1 MESNE
6 EVLGLIFRINEDLL
20 YEVSDQQLVTIL
32 IKQEHW
38 IQRALRK
45 LGISIP
51 KYKRITFDAY
61 ASFVFLQIDG
71 VKTVEDIGKL
81 LEEKYAEA
89 SEYLYE
95 RLLLFLNHIEVNDSY
110 IHATNK

>member
-6 EVLGLIFRINEDLL
+6 EVLGLIFKVNEDLL
-20 YEVSDQQLVTIL
+20 YEVSDQGLVTIL

-38 IQRALRK
+38 IQR
-45 LGISIP
+45 SIRRIGFNIP
-51 KYKRITFDAY
+51 MYKRTTFDAY

-71 VKTVEDIGKL
+71 VRNVQEIGAL
-81 LEEKYAEA
+81 LEEKYVET

-95 RLLLFLNHIEVNDSY
+95 RLLLFLNHIEVNDQY
-110 IHATNK
+110 IHAINK